1 MAMYCHHCGAVLQP
15 DQVFCDRCG
24 TAVAS
29 TDAMPSAAVGSAT
42 AGSATSGS
50 APVGGAAAASA
61 FGGGVV
67 GAAATG
73 VASAAAPTVVA
84 VRQPMSKEMKLGIAA
99 AIAAPIA
106 VALIVFGVLTSIANS
121 ALTNALSVC
130 GYTSTT
136 LAADTQLPDGMKN
149 AVVEPYAQNGDYDAS
164 AMVIGHRTLGLTTS
178 GIPDCVF
185 NELGVPDDLMSRFGE
200 TSMSDGMQ
208 VGVSGPYTYSWYYNG
223 STLYTVV
230 SRTALF

>member
-1 MAMYCHHCGAVLQP
+1 MYCHHCGAVLQP

-29 TDAMPSAAVGSAT
+29 TDAVPSAAVGSAT

-50 APVGGAAAASA
+50 APVGGAAAAST

-67 GAAATG
+67 GAATTG

-84 VRQPMSKEMKLGIAA
+84 VRQPMSKEMKIGIAV

-106 VALIVFGVLTSIANS
+106 VMLIVFGVLTFIANS
-121 ALTNALSVC
+121 ALTNALSAC

-136 LAADTQLPDGMKN
+136 LAADTQLPDGI
-149 AVVEPYAQNGDYDAS
+149 VEPYAQNGDYDAS
-164 AMVIGHRTLGLTTS
+164 AMVIGHRTLGLMTS
-178 GIPDCVF
+178 QIPDCVF